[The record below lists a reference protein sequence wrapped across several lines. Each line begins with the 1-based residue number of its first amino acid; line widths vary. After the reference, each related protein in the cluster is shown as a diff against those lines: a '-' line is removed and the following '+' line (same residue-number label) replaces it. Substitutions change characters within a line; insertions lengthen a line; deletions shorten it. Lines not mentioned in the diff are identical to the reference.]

1 MPSIFHKQSNRE
13 KVDYG
18 INLCLSIPYHKLHLV
33 NKMDNRADET
43 HAQSRSH
50 YIRRLIEEDI
60 AKSKKEAEVNVLQ
73 FA

>member
-13 KVDYG
+13 RVDYG
-18 INLCLSIPYHKLHLV
+18 INLCLSIPYHKLDLV
-33 NKMDNRADET
+33 DTMDKRAKET